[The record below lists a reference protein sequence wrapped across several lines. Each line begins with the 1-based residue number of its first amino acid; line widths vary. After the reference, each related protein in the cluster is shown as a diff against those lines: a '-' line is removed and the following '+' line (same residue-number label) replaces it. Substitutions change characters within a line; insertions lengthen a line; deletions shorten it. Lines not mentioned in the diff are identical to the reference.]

1 MKKVLCMLL
10 AVSMLLMLAA
20 CGGSASS
27 AAPADSTAGGDA
39 PAESTTPEAGSE
51 ATPATGEEIV
61 IGGIGPLTGDAAQ
74 YGIAVNNGIMLGI
87 EEINAAGGVLGSQIK
102 YVNYDDQHDP
112 TAATTAYDRLMN
124 EDGMVALIGAVTTAP
139 TMAVAQKAV
148 QDGIPMITPSGT
160 GAAITEVG
168 DNIFRT
174 CFTDPYQGELMAHYA
189 QEKLGATTVAVL
201 YETGSDYSKGVADAF
216 NETAQAL
223 GLEVTTVEAYQ
234 TGTTDYNAQLSKIKE
249 GNPDVVMA
257 PCYYGE
263 GAMILNQ
270 ARALGLEAKFLG
282 PDGWDG
288 LLNQLK
294 EGDSDLTVL
303 NGAYYCTQYALGEP
317 SDKLQAVM
325 DAYEAKYNET
335 EYLNMFA
342 ILGYESAYLMA
353 AAMEDAGSTDF
364 DAVCDAMRNLN
375 YDGVSG
381 SINFAGGQD
390 PQREAMIVEFVD
402 GEEKLLG
409 GYSF

>member
-1 MKKVLCMLL
+1 
-10 AVSMLLMLAA
+10 MLAI
-20 CGGSASS
+20 
-27 AAPADSTAGGDA
+27 D
-39 PAESTTPEAGSE
+39 
-51 ATPATGEEIV
+51 
-61 IGGIGPLTGDAAQ
+61 
-74 YGIAVNNGIMLGI
+74 
-87 EEINAAGGVLGSQIK
+87 EINAAGGVLGSQIK
-102 YVNYDDQHDP
+102 YVHYDDQGDP
-112 TAATTAYDRLMN
+112 TAATTGYDRLVN

-160 GAAITEVG
+160 GAAITQVG

-216 NETAQAL
+216 NETAQEL
-223 GLEVTTVEAYQ
+223 GMTVTTMEGYQ

-249 GNPDVVMA
+249 GNPDAVMA

-270 ARALGLEAKFLG
+270 ARALGMESAFLG

-294 EGDSDLTVL
+294 EGDGDLTVL
-303 NGAYYCTQYALGEP
+303 NNSFYCTQYALGEP

-325 DAYEAKYNET
+325 DAYEAKYGET

-353 AAMEDAGSTDF
+353 AAIEAAGSTDSA
-364 DAVCDAMRNLN
+364 AVCDALRNLN

-390 PQREAMIVEFVD
+390 PQREAMIVEFKD
-402 GEEKLLG
+402 GAEVLLG

>member
-10 AVSMLLMLAA
+10 AVSMLVMLAA

-27 AAPADSTAGGDA
+27 AAPAESTAAESTAEGGDA
-39 PAESTTPEAGSE
+39 A
-51 ATPATGEEIV
+51 ATGEEIV
-61 IGGIGPLTGDAAQ
+61 IGGLGPITGDVAQ
-74 YGIAVNNGIMLGI
+74 YGIAVNNGVMLAI
-87 EEINAAGGVLGSQIK
+87 DEINAAGGVLGSQIK
-102 YVNYDDQHDP
+102 YVHYDDQGDP
-112 TAATTAYDRLMN
+112 TAATTGYDRLVN

-139 TMAVAQKAV
+139 TTAVAQKAV

-160 GAAITEVG
+160 GAAITQVG

-223 GLEVTTVEAYQ
+223 GMEVTDMEGYQ

-249 GNPDVVMA
+249 GNPDVIMA

-270 ARALGLEAKFLG
+270 ARALGMESEFLG

-294 EGDSDLTVL
+294 DGDGDLSVL
-303 NGAYYCTQYALGEP
+303 NGSFYCTQYALGEP
-317 SDKLQAVM
+317 TEKLQAVM

-335 EYLNMFA
+335 DYLNMFA

-353 AAMEDAGSTDF
+353 AAIEDAGSTDS
-364 DAVCDAMRNLN
+364 AAICDAMRNLN

-381 SINFAGGQD
+381 TINFAGGQD
-390 PQREAMIVEFVD
+390 PQREAMIVEFAD